1 MVEALNIQEIN
12 VANYVKIID
21 VIESYYGIKLDSNS
35 VYYERFLTH
44 LKYFYARVL
53 KNEMSS
59 DHGLQDDFVFC
70 ILKTQYRD
78 AAKCADLI
86 GIYLNSEYDIEITE
100 EEKGYLIIHIMNLVN
115 KTKK

>member
-59 DHGLQDDFVFC
+59 DHGLQDDFVFR